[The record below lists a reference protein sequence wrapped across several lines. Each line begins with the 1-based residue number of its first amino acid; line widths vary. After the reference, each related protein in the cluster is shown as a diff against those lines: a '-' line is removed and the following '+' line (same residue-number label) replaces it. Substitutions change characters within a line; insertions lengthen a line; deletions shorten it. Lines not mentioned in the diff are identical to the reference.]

1 MNGQYLTILKESL
14 QKKNQILDEIQRIC
28 DYQATVLDSAP
39 IDYEKFDGYV
49 DDKDICIKQL
59 TRLDEGFEQ
68 LYNRV
73 REELIDNKEAYADW
87 IREVKALIAEITEKS
102 VAIRTQ
108 ESRNKQAVENVFR
121 KERENMGKGKKSMKA
136 AMDYYR
142 NMNNTNVVTSQ
153 YMDKK
158 K

>member
-1 MNGQYLTILKESL
+1 MNGQYLTILTEGL
-14 QKKNQILDEIQRIC
+14 RKKIQILDEIQRIC
-28 DYQATVLDSAP
+28 DYQGKVLETTP
-39 IDYEKFDGYV
+39 IDYEKFDMYV
-49 DDKDICIKQL
+49 DDKDVCIVQL

-68 LYNRV
+68 VYEKV
-73 REELIDNKEAYADW
+73 RTELQDNKDKYADW
-87 IREVKALIAEITEKS
+87 IRETKELITQITERS
-102 VAIRTQ
+102 VAIQTQ
-108 ESRNKQAVENVFR
+108 ESRNKQAVENAFR

-142 NMNNTNVVTSQ
+142 SMNGTGVITSQ